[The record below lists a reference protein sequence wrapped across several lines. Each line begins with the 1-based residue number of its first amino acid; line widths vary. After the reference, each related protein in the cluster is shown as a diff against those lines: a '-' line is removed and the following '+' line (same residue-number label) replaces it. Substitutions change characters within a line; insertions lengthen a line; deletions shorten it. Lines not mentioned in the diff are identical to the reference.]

1 MKKQTNKSNGAT
13 NNSRPNSQKSLFKLM
28 ASGQFCEV
36 EKLCINNPQLREIL
50 LHWGGIRHTAF
61 FKKRIKFYKE
71 FAKERGLSEFS
82 PEVKN
87 QMRDEFASKH
97 CLKKTIQ
104 DAIDSYDL
112 AAFTTQISR
121 IRFLQKL
128 RRQRQR
134 RLGL

>member
-1 MKKQTNKSNGAT
+1 MKKHKVISNAAINGQQKKSH
-13 NNSRPNSQKSLFKLM
+13 KSVFQLM

-50 LHWGGIRHTAF
+50 LHWRGIRHTEF

-71 FAKERGLSEFS
+71 FAKSRGLCEFS
-82 PEVKN
+82 PEIKN
-87 QMRDEFASKH
+87 QMRDEFAAQN
-97 CLKKTIQ
+97 CMKKMLQ
-104 DAIDSYDL
+104 DVVDSYDL
-112 AAFTTQISR
+112 AAFTTKISR